1 MRAPHL
7 AGRRAILLTK
17 RRVETAKT
25 LKAARVRNPNHRIVC
40 VGEETL
46 GVRESVHLREYARR
60 DTEHAFD
67 RAPQLTIADA
77 ELGRQRRHT
86 LSVERA
92 GRNSPSGR
100 VSKPDDSIDRSTPG
114 NELRPTTQTGPESR
128 LLRFDHR

>member
-1 MRAPHL
+1 MRAPHFTR
-7 AGRRAILLTK
+7 RRAILLSK
-17 RRVETAKT
+17 HRVETAKT
-25 LKAARVRNPNHRIVC
+25 LKAARVRNLNHRIVR
-40 VGEETL
+40 VGQETL

-100 VSKPDDSIDRSTPG
+100 MSKADDSIDRSTPG
-114 NELRPTTQTGPESR
+114 NELRPTP
-128 LLRFDHR
+128 